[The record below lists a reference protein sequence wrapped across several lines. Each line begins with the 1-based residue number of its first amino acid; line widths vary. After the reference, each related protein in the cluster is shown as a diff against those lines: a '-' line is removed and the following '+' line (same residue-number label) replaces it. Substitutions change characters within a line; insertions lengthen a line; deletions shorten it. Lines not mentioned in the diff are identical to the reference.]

1 MGYREFQTVQIK
13 WNRWYFSRPD
23 ACCTSTAIVLILGEI
38 FKACLRLSYI
48 PVLRKEVTVTYI
60 LKAGIILVLLHAST
74 AIVPILEELFKACLS
89 LSHISVLWKEV
100 SVSYIPKA
108 GKGLLKD

>member
-1 MGYREFQTVQIK
+1 M
-13 WNRWYFSRPD
+13 
-23 ACCTSTAIVLILGEI
+23 GEI

-48 PVLRKEVTVTYI
+48 PVLWMEVTVTHI
-60 LKAGIILVLLHAST
+60 LKAGNLVLLHAST